1 MYSTFHGLEVG
12 KRAILSQQ
20 TALTVTGHNIANAN
34 TKGYTRQEAVLG
46 ATTPLSSPGIQNGTL
61 PMQLGTGVEVS
72 EFRRIRE
79 GFLDKQFQNLNQE
92 AGKWDAKSGS
102 LSALESIFNDLSD
115 GGLDGSIQRF
125 WQSLQEL
132 AKRPDDLSARVVAA
146 ASGKEVADRL
156 NQIHSDIGMI
166 ETSIADQ
173 LSVKANE
180 INTTAKEIASLNLR
194 IAQVVAGGNQPNDL
208 LDKRDLLLDK
218 LSRLVDIE
226 ADPGPNGQVNV
237 LIGGSQL
244 INGGNLDKSFAIDPI
259 TKTPTMGGAPVTL
272 KGGEVQGL
280 LETHGYTTGGT
291 TVGTIPALKTKLDD
305 LAKAI
310 ADSINGIHAS
320 DDARSLEYFDKK
332 KNDPTVQPDKL
343 LFFVDKNDPTQPP
356 SSADSIMV
364 NPLLK
369 DFPAKIAAAAIENI
383 GDGSNAKAMSDMLQ
397 GKLTIGG
404 TIASVGDYYKTIIGD
419 LGTDIQAA
427 NNRSAN
433 ANAMVQQTE
442 NQRQSISGVSI
453 DEELTNMVR
462 YQQAYNAAARYVSA
476 VNDMLNVLI
485 NGMK

>member
-34 TKGYTRQEAVLG
+34 TKGYTRQEAVLN

-61 PMQLGTGVEVS
+61 PIQLGTGVEVS

-79 GFLDKQFQNLNQE
+79 GFLDKQYQSVQQQ
-92 AGKWDAKSGS
+92 AGYWDAKSGS
-102 LSALESIFNDLSD
+102 LSALESIFDDLSD

-132 AKRPDDLSARVVAA
+132 AKRPDDLSVRVVAA

-156 NQIHSDIGMI
+156 NQIHSDIGMV

-173 LSVKANE
+173 LNVKANE
-180 INTTAKEIASLNLR
+180 INSTANEIASLNLK

-208 LDKRDLLLDK
+208 LDRRDMLLDR

-226 ADPGPNGQVNV
+226 TTPGQNGQVDV
-237 LIGGSQL
+237 YVGGSQM
-244 INGGNLDKSFAIDPI
+244 IKGGSVDKPFGIDI
-259 TKTPTMGGAPVTL
+259 LNKTATMAGFPVTL

-291 TVGTIPALKTKLDD
+291 TAGTIPALKTKLDD

-310 ADSINGIHAS
+310 ADSINGIHSS

-343 LFFVDKNDPTQPP
+343 LFFVDKNDPTKPP
-356 SSADSIMV
+356 TNADSIML

-369 DFPAKIAAAAIENI
+369 DFPAKLAAAAIENV
-383 GDGSNAKAMSDMLQ
+383 GDGSNASKMSEVLQ
-397 GKLTIGG
+397 GKLSIGG
-404 TIASVGDYYKTIIGD
+404 TIASVGDFYKTIIGE
-419 LGTDIQAA
+419 LGTDIEAA
-427 NNRSAN
+427 NNWSNN
-433 ANAMVQQTE
+433 ANAMAQQVE
-442 NQRQSISGVSI
+442 NQRQSVSGVSI

-476 VNDMLNVLI
+476 VNEMLNVLI

>member
-20 TALTVTGHNIANAN
+20 TALSVTGHNIANAN
-34 TKGYTRQEAVLG
+34 TKGYTRQEAVLK
-46 ATTPLSSPGIQNGTL
+46 ATNPLASPGIQNGTL

-79 GFLDKQFQNLNQE
+79 GFLDKQYQSVQQQ
-92 AGKWDAKSGS
+92 AGYWDAKSGS

-115 GGLDGSIQRF
+115 AGLDGSIQRF

-132 AKRPDDLSARVVAA
+132 AKRPDDLSVRVVAA

-156 NQIHSDIGMI
+156 NQIHSDIGLI

-173 LSVKANE
+173 LNVKVNE
-180 INTTAKEIASLNLR
+180 INSTAKEIASLNLK

-208 LDKRDLLLDK
+208 LDKRDVLLDK

-226 ADPGPNGQVNV
+226 TVPGQNGQINV
-237 LIGGSQL
+237 LVGGEEL
-244 INGGNLDKSFAIDPI
+244 IKGDKAKDFTINPL
-259 TKTPTMGGAPVTL
+259 TGGAAVDGISVTL

-291 TVGTIPALKTKLDD
+291 TAGTIPALKTKLDA

-310 ADSINGIHAS
+310 ADSINKIHS
-320 DDARSLEYFDKK
+320 SSDARSLEYFDKK
-332 KNDPTVQPDKL
+332 KNDPSVQPEPL

-369 DFPAKIAAAAIENI
+369 DFPAKIAAAAAENI
-383 GDGSNAKAMSDMLQ
+383 GDGSNATKMSDVLQ

-404 TIASVGDYYKTIIGD
+404 TIASLGDFYKTIIGE

-427 NNRSAN
+427 NNWSDN
-433 ANAMVQQTE
+433 ANAMAQQVE

-462 YQQAYNAAARYVSA
+462 FQQAYNAAARYVSA
-476 VNDMLNVLI
+476 VNEMLNVLI

>member
-1 MYSTFHGLEVG
+1 MYSTFHGLEIG

-20 TALTVTGHNIANAN
+20 TALSVTGHNIANAN
-34 TKGYTRQEAVLG
+34 TKGYTRQEAVLN
-46 ATTPLSSPGIQNGTL
+46 ATPPLSSPAMQNGKL

-79 GFLDKQFQNLNQE
+79 GFLDKQFQNVQQE
-92 AGKWDAKSGS
+92 AGRWDAKAGS
-102 LSALESIFNDLSD
+102 LSALESIFDDLSD

-132 AKRPDDLSARVVAA
+132 AKRPDDISVRVVAV

-173 LSVKANE
+173 LNVKANE
-180 INTTAKEIASLNLR
+180 INSTANEIASLNLK

-208 LDKRDLLLDK
+208 LDRRDMLLDR

-226 ADPGPNGQVNV
+226 TSLGQSGKIEVKV
-237 LIGGSQL
+237 GGEELIKGSSAKDFTISPL
-244 INGGNLDKSFAIDPI
+244 TGEAAVDGVS
-259 TKTPTMGGAPVTL
+259 VTL

-280 LETHGYTTGGT
+280 LETKGYTTGGT
-291 TVGTIPALKTKLDD
+291 TTGTIPDLKAKLDT

-310 ADSINGIHAS
+310 ADNINGIHAS
-320 DDARSLEYFDKK
+320 DDARSLEYFEKK
-332 KNDPTVQPDKL
+332 KTDPTVQPDKL
-343 LFFVDKNDPTQPP
+343 LFFVDKNYPTQPP
-356 SSADSIMV
+356 SSAASIMV

-369 DFPAKIAAAAIENI
+369 DSPAKIAAAAIESI
-383 GDGSNAKAMSDMLQ
+383 GDGSNARKMSEVLQ
-397 GKLTIGG
+397 GKLSIGG
-404 TIASVGDYYKTIIGD
+404 TTASVGDFYKTIIGE

-427 NNRSAN
+427 NNWSDN
-433 ANAMVQQTE
+433 ANAMVQQVE
-442 NQRQSISGVSI
+442 NQRQSVSGVSI

-462 YQQAYNAAARYVSA
+462 FQQAYNAAARYVSA
-476 VNDMLNVLI
+476 VNEMLNVLI

>member
-34 TKGYTRQEAVLG
+34 TKGYTRQEAVLS

-79 GFLDKQFQNLNQE
+79 GFLDKQYQSVQQQ
-92 AGKWDAKSGS
+92 AGYWDAKSGS
-102 LSALESIFNDLSD
+102 LSALESIFDDLSD

-132 AKRPDDLSARVVAA
+132 AKRPDDLSVRVVAA

-173 LSVKANE
+173 LSSKAGE
-180 INTTAKEIASLNLR
+180 INSTAEEIADLNLK

-208 LDKRDLLLDK
+208 LDRRDMLLDK
-218 LSRLVDIE
+218 LSRLVDIKTSQGE
-226 ADPGPNGQVNV
+226 YGQVNV
-237 LIGGSQL
+237 TIDTSQL
-244 INGGNLDKSFAIDPI
+244 INGGSVDKSFGFDKL
-259 TKTPTMGGAPVTL
+259 TKTATMGGAPVTL

-280 LETHGYTTGGT
+280 LETYGNTSNGT
-291 TVGTIPALKTKLDD
+291 TTVTIPELKEKLDA
-305 LAKAI
+305 LAMAI
-310 ADSINGIHAS
+310 AKGINDIHSSS
-320 DDARSLEYFDKK
+320 DAKSLEYFDSST
-332 KNDPTVQPDKL
+332 PPEPI
-343 LFFVDKNDPTQPP
+343 LFFVDKIDSTKPP
-356 SSADSIMV
+356 SSAGSIII
-364 NPLLK
+364 NPLLIES
-369 DFPAKIAAAAIENI
+369 PAKLAAAKDNI
-383 GDGSNAKAMSDMLQ
+383 GDGSKALEMSEALQ
-397 GKLTIGG
+397 GQDKIEFGET
-404 TIASVGDYYKTIIGD
+404 TVSFSVFYKIIIGK
-419 LGTDIQAA
+419 LGTEIQAA
-427 NNRSAN
+427 KNSGDN
-433 ANAMVQQTE
+433 ANAMVQQVE
-442 NQRQSISGVSI
+442 NQRQSVSGVSI

-462 YQQAYNAAARYVSA
+462 FQQAYNAAARYVSA
-476 VNDMLNVLI
+476 VNEMLNVLI